1 MNADNRLVLRG
12 LQLFFL
18 ALLTGLLL
26 VASPP
31 WVANPRGVLAGH
43 LEGAMN
49 AMFLMLVGLFY
60 NRVGLSP
67 TQSRICRGTLLY
79 SVFANWFF
87 STLSGILGAGDATP
101 LAGAGHHASAII
113 EQLILVALV
122 SVALTMLIAVVL
134 LLIGMRRAM
143 AASPAA

>member
-49 AMFLMLVGLFY
+49 GMFLMLVGLFY
-60 NRVGLSP
+60 NRLSLSP
-67 TQSRICRGTLLY
+67 VQSRICRGALLY

-101 LAGAGHHASAII
+101 LAAAGHHASPVV
-113 EQLILVALV
+113 EQIVLLALV
-122 SVALTMLIAVVL
+122 SVAITMLVAVVL
-134 LLIGMRRAM
+134 LLLGLRKAI